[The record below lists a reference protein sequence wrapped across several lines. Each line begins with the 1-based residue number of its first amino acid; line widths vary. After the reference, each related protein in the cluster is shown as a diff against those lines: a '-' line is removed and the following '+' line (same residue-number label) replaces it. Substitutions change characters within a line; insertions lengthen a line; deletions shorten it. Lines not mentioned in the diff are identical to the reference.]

1 MELINQLAE
10 QYAVSFSSPEDA
22 LTGEVSAFTTQTH
35 PHAHM
40 LSGHAQGA
48 FLRATPGRPSITVC
62 SRLTAEARLSEAN
75 R

>member
-35 PHAHM
+35 THAE
-40 LSGHAQGA
+40 
-48 FLRATPGRPSITVC
+48 R
-62 SRLTAEARLSEAN
+62 SRTGQFFN
-75 R
+75 NIK